1 MIPTVHR
8 RSLQIFLL
16 AAVLAG
22 TLRLL
27 ALAVASSV
35 CTGDC
40 RGDGSVS
47 IDELLTMVDVALG
60 NLPVSACEAGDA
72 NGDGS
77 VTVDEILAAV
87 ANALTSCPSNATPTP
102 TSDVVDF
109 GVAFGGGPGGATFL
123 PLSLN
128 ADNILSLTLDLC
140 FVDSV
145 FTFSDS
151 ETFAS
156 QGVVITNATVLGAP
170 CALNDTHFPQGRTLH
185 IEFAGD
191 GGSAIPT
198 GQFVTLGFDSDP
210 NAVPACYPA
219 QVQAV
224 LHAADGH
231 TVTSAFSGVMAV
243 FIFQGS
249 PCQMDCPCNT
259 GFCRDGVCCE
269 EDCQGGTC
277 NVPGSEGL
285 CIRS

>member
-1 MIPTVHR
+1 LLH
-8 RSLQIFLL
+8 IFLL
-16 AAVLAG
+16 ATVLAI

-27 ALAVASSV
+27 ALAVASSG

-40 RGDGSVS
+40 RGDGAVG

-60 NLPVSACEAGDA
+60 NLPVSACAAGDA
-72 NGDGS
+72 NGDGRI
-77 VTVDEILAAV
+77 TVDEILGAV
-87 ANALTSCPSNATPTP
+87 ANALTSCPASATPTP
-102 TSDVVDF
+102 TSRVVDF
-109 GVAFGGGPGGATFL
+109 GVAFGGGPGGTTFL
-123 PLSLN
+123 PLSLS
-128 ADNILSLTLDLC
+128 ADNIVSLTLDLC

-145 FTFSDS
+145 FTFSDA

-156 QGVVITNATVLGAP
+156 TGVTVTSFTVFTTP
-170 CALNDTHFPQGRTLH
+170 CALSDAHFPQGHTLH

-198 GQFVTLGFDSDP
+198 GQFVTLAFDSDP

-219 QVQAV
+219 QVQAI
-224 LHAADGH
+224 LHASDGG
-231 TVTSAFSGVMAV
+231 TVTNAFSGVMKI

-249 PCQMDCPCNT
+249 PCQLDCPCST

-277 NVPGSEGL
+277 NVSGSEGL
-285 CIRS
+285 CIRG